1 MKSQPIKLGNKNA
14 TGYEIPIGPVN
25 LVFAVTD
32 VGLAGCGA
40 IDVAA
45 LEKFNYPAA
54 RIKAVGKPGIV
65 TLDDLLAG
73 EVKEANAGAQKRGVT
88 VGMSGRD
95 ALERL

>member
-1 MKSQPIKLGNKNA
+1 MKSQPIKLNNKNA
-14 TGYEIPIGPVN
+14 VGYEIPIGPVN

-32 VGLAGCGA
+32 TGLLGCGA

-54 RIKAVGKPGIV
+54 RVKPAGRPSIGSV
-65 TLDDLLAG
+65 EDLLAG

-88 VGMSGRD
+88 VGMPGRE
-95 ALERL
+95 AIERL